1 MAPLTRSRP
10 AVTFSSQRGF
20 SLIEILLALAIIGLL
35 GGIAVVDYS
44 GLLTYERLKQTARKL
59 GGYCDRARSQAV
71 SRQRSCLLELD
82 FTHSRYR
89 FVPDPSRDRYG
100 RYINPDTDVP
110 MSPEDLEEWNAGFE
124 WEDLA
129 RDVFFIDVQISAE
142 LKYDER
148 HGVVSIRY
156 PPDGT
161 VEPFI
166 IHLKSGP
173 GDLFSV
179 STTGLTGASESGPG
193 SAAFPVADATNFSSI
208 MGADAPGRGS
218 EKKADKD
225 KDKLDKTKSD
235 AKAGGKDKGR

>member
-1 MAPLTRSRP
+1 MAFPKRTRRP
-10 AVTFSSQRGF
+10 VSFASQRGF

-35 GGIAVVDYS
+35 GGIAAVDYS

-89 FVPDPSRDRYG
+89 FVPDPSRDRFG

-110 MSPEDLEEWNAGFE
+110 MSPEDLDEWNAGFE

-129 RDVFFIDVQISAE
+129 RDIFFVDVQISAE

-148 HGVVSIRY
+148 HGSVAIRY

-179 STTGLTGASESGPG
+179 STTGLTGASESSPG
-193 SAAFPVADATNFSSI
+193 VAAFPIADATNFSGI

-225 KDKLDKTKSD
+225 KDKLDNKKSD
-235 AKAGGKDKGR
+235 AKAGSKDKGR